1 MTTMNSFNWIRRSVR
16 YHLRMHLVLAAGAAL
31 AGAVLAAA
39 LLAGEA
45 LNANLRRIALQR
57 IGPVR
62 SAIELRGRY
71 ADAALADRL
80 ASESGATVAPLLH
93 LPASLLGV
101 DASGS
106 EMRIDRVHAY
116 GADDRFFAFAARH
129 SLAPQMEGNAV
140 LLSRR
145 TAEALPASPATLSLR
160 FEKPS
165 LFPGDM
171 PLGDRGGD
179 ALLRRPVR
187 LAGKL
192 PDAALGRFSLRTS
205 QVPPLNLFAR
215 RDWLGT
221 EAGLPDRVN
230 LFLSDADPAR
240 LEAAL
245 KAVFQ
250 PSDTGLAVGR
260 EADDVWLVRPERI
273 YLESAFVQALEQS
286 ALASV
291 FTLHH
296 LADSFEAG
304 EGAAR
309 REQPYG
315 FITAQTPS
323 ADPRL
328 GVVQAD
334 TADDEVVIN
343 EWLAEKLGVGVG
355 DRMTIRLRRFEAGG
369 RLAADHALFRIVRVL
384 DMPAVR
390 RERDWLP
397 SFPGLTDADR
407 CADWD
412 IGMPMD
418 TDKLND
424 KDNEDYWNAYGPTPK
439 AFITLKAGQALLGT
453 LFGSAMSARLSPET
467 GEAAILAA
475 LRQADPAALGL
486 AVRPVRQEALAAVD
500 QAMDFRE
507 IFASMAFV
515 LVISALILTG
525 LLAALGVSQ
534 RREELGTLRAAGF
547 SSRRLARLW
556 LVESLPALL
565 LGAIAGVLAGVC
577 GARLL
582 VWGLNR
588 FWSGAIASARIP
600 FTVGAET
607 GLLAGG
613 VTLVLSLVAVRWGIH
628 RTVHQQIGELL
639 KDETEIREGRD
650 GRRWVRWTLL
660 AGVVALLLAAGLF
673 VIGAGDGAGGGA
685 DAGLFFG
692 GGALLMT
699 ALLCLAPLLIHAL
712 QTHGRPATDPVR
724 AGLFNVARYRGRSL
738 LVMILLASGCFLTV
752 GVLSMKQ
759 DTSADIGHT
768 GSGSGGFDMLVEL
781 SIPMSATE
789 AEPLLRNALDSRATL
804 LPMRVREG
812 DEASCLNLNRAV
824 EPRLLGVDPAAAA
837 ALSAFGTTADDT
849 RSVWSV
855 LETELPDGT
864 IPVLAG
870 DLTTVQYGLAARTG
884 ASQGTVYAYTGEDGR
899 VWRLRLMGALPVRT
913 GILQGSLIMHRA
925 IFTRMFP
932 STPGDG
938 LWLVRS
944 GMAEEAGKARL
955 ARVLARHGGLVT
967 PSRERL
973 QMLGEV
979 ESTYLD
985 MFLVLGGLGVVLG
998 AAGVGLVVLRNAA
1011 VRRRELAILRA
1022 LGIPPRQT
1030 LQYLLAEYIYLLLG
1044 GLVAGVVPA
1053 LVAVQPAMRN
1063 LGHAMPI
1070 GLMVLLIGAM
1080 FTSGL
1085 LGVLAAVLAAS
1096 RMRLAAALR
1105 GE

>member
-1 MTTMNSFNWIRRSVR
+1 MTTMNSFDWIRRSVR
-16 YHLRMHLVLAAGAAL
+16 YHFRLHLVLAAGAAL

-45 LNANLRRIALQR
+45 LNANLRRLALQR

-106 EMRIDRVHAY
+106 ETRIDRVHAY
-116 GADDRFFAFAARH
+116 GADARFFA
-129 SLAPQMEGNAV
+129 LAGSAPPRPPDEKSAV
-140 LLSRR
+140 LLSPRVAA
-145 TAEALPASPATLSLR
+145 TLAAATASPAALSLR

-187 LAGKL
+187 VAGEL
-192 PDAALGRFSLRTS
+192 PETALGRFSLRAS

-230 LFLSDADPAR
+230 LFLSDATPAR

-245 KAVFQ
+245 KTVFK
-250 PSDTGLAVGR
+250 PSDTGLALGR
-260 EADDVWLVRPERI
+260 EAGDIWLVRPERI
-273 YLESAFVQALEQS
+273 YLESAYVQALEQS
-286 ALASV
+286 ALAPV
-291 FTLHH
+291 FTLHY

-304 EGAAR
+304 EGATR

-315 FITAQTPS
+315 FITAQTPA

-328 GVVQAD
+328 GVVPAGM
-334 TADDEVVIN
+334 ADDEVVIN
-343 EWLAEKLGVGVG
+343 EWLAEKLSVGVG
-355 DRMTIRLRRFEAGG
+355 DRLTIRLRRFEAGG
-369 RLAADHALFRIVRVL
+369 RLAADHAAFRIVRVL

-397 SFPGLTDADR
+397 AFPGLTDADR

-418 TDKLND
+418 PDKLND

-439 AFITLKAGQALLGT
+439 AFITHNAGQALLGT

-467 GEAAILAA
+467 EEAAILAA
-475 LRQADPAALGL
+475 LRQADPSALGL
-486 AVRPVRQEALAAVD
+486 VVRPVRQEALTAVD
-500 QAMDFRE
+500 QALDFRE

-515 LVISALILTG
+515 LVVSALILTG
-525 LLAALGVSQ
+525 LLAAMGVSQ

-547 SSRRLARLW
+547 SARRLARLW
-556 LVESLPALL
+556 LAESLPALL
-565 LGAIAGVLAGVC
+565 LGSIAGVLAGVW

-600 FTVGAET
+600 FTVGPET

-613 VTLVLSLVAVRWGIH
+613 VTLVLSLVAVYWGIH
-628 RTVHQQIGELL
+628 RTVHQQIGKLL

-673 VIGAGDGAGGGA
+673 AMGAGDGA

-712 QTHGRPATDPVR
+712 QTRGRPATDPVR

-759 DTSADIGHT
+759 DPSADIART
-768 GSGSGGFDMLVEL
+768 GSGSGGFAMLLEM
-781 SIPMSATE
+781 SIPMTATQT
-789 AEPLLRNALDSRATL
+789 EPLLRDALDAEATL

-837 ALSAFGTTADDT
+837 AVSAFESPQSD
-849 RSVWSV
+849 SVWSV

-884 ASQGTVYAYTGEDGR
+884 ASDGTVYAYTGEDGR

-913 GILQGSLIMHRA
+913 GILQGSLIMHRS

-944 GMAEEAGKARL
+944 GLAEDEGKARL
-955 ARVLARHGGLVT
+955 ARALGRHGGLVT

-973 QMLGEV
+973 RMLGEV

-1011 VRRRELAILRA
+1011 ARRRELAILRA

-1030 LQYLLAEYIYLLLG
+1030 LLYLLAEYVYLLLG

-1063 LGHAMPI
+1063 LGQAMPV
-1070 GLMVLLIGAM
+1070 GLMALLIGGM
-1080 FTSGL
+1080 FASGL

>member
-1 MTTMNSFNWIRRSVR
+1 MTTMNSLKWILRSLR
-16 YHLRMHLVLAAGAAL
+16 YHVRMHLVLAVGAAL

-45 LNANLRRIALQR
+45 LNANLRRIALER
-57 IGPVR
+57 IGPIR

-71 ADAALADRL
+71 VDAALADRL
-80 ASESGATVAPLLH
+80 AQESRATVAPILR
-93 LPASLLGV
+93 LPASLLSV
-101 DASGS
+101 TDAGG
-106 EMRIDRVHAY
+106 EFRLDRVSAY
-116 GADDRFFAFAARH
+116 GTDERFFK
-129 SLAPQMEGNAV
+129 LAGQAPPMADSANAV
-140 LLSRR
+140 LLSPRV
-145 TAEALPASPATLSLR
+145 AGALSLDGGSVSLR

-179 ALLRRPVR
+179 SLIRRPVQV
-187 LAGKL
+187 AGEL
-192 PDAALGRFSLRTS
+192 PEAALGRFSLQAS
-205 QVPPLNLFAR
+205 QVPPLNVFTR
-215 RDWLGT
+215 RDWLGA
-221 EAGLPDRVN
+221 EAGLANRVN
-230 LFLSDADPAR
+230 LFVSDAEPLQ
-240 LEAAL
+240 LESAL
-245 KAVFQ
+245 RAVFQ
-250 PSDTGLAVGR
+250 PSDTGLAIRQDAGG
-260 EADDVWLVRPERI
+260 VWLVRPDRI
-273 YLESAFVQALEQS
+273 FLESAFVQALEAS
-286 ALASV
+286 ALSPV

-296 LADSFEAG
+296 LADAFEAG
-304 EGAAR
+304 EGDSL

-323 ADPRL
+323 ADKRL
-328 GVVQAD
+328 GVVPVGM
-334 TADDEVVIN
+334 ADDEVVIN

-355 DRMTIRLRRFEAGG
+355 ELLTIRLRRFEAGG
-369 RLAADHALFRIVRVL
+369 RLVAGRAAFRIVRVL
-384 DMPAVR
+384 DMPDVR
-390 RERDWLP
+390 QERDWLP
-397 SFPGLTDADR
+397 AFPGLTDADR

-418 TDKLND
+418 PEKLND

-439 AFITLKAGQALLGT
+439 AFTTIRAGQALLGT
-453 LFGSAMSARLSPET
+453 LFGSAMSVRLSPET
-467 GEAAILAA
+467 EQSAIVET

-486 AVRPVRQEALAAVD
+486 VVRPVRQEALAAVD

-507 IFASMAFV
+507 IFGSMAFV

-534 RREELGTLRAAGF
+534 RREELGVLRSAGF
-547 SSRRLARLW
+547 ASRRLARLW
-556 LVESLPALL
+556 LAESLPSLL
-565 LGAIAGVLAGVC
+565 LGSGTGVLAGVL

-582 VWGLNR
+582 VWALNR
-588 FWSGAIASARIP
+588 FWSGAIAAARIP
-600 FTVGAET
+600 FTVGSEACVV
-607 GLLAGG
+607 AGV
-613 VTLVLSLVAVRWGIH
+613 VTLVLSLAAVRWGIH
-628 RTVHQQIGELL
+628 RTVHLQIGELL
-639 KDETEIREGRD
+639 QEEETRSGRE

-660 AGVVALLLAAGLF
+660 SGVVALLLAAGLLI
-673 VIGAGDGAGGGA
+673 VGAGGSSGGA

-692 GGALLMT
+692 GGALLMV
-699 ALLCLAPLLIHAL
+699 ALLCLAQLLIHWL
-712 QTHGRPATDPVR
+712 RTLGRPATDPVR

-752 GVLSMKQ
+752 GILSMKQ
-759 DTSADIGHT
+759 DPAAHIGKT
-768 GSGSGGFDMLVEL
+768 GSGSGGFDFMVEM
-781 SIPMSATE
+781 SIPMPAAE
-789 AEPLLRNALDSRATL
+789 AGPLLREALDAQVPL

-824 EPRLLGVDPAAAA
+824 EPRLLGVDPEAAS
-837 ALSAFGTTADDT
+837 ALSAFEQRSDDATTA
-849 RSVWSV
+849 SVWSV

-870 DLTTVQYGLAARTG
+870 DLTTVQYGLAAKTG
-884 ASQGTVYAYTGEDGR
+884 AGKGKVYDYTGEDGR

-938 LWLVRS
+938 LWLLSS
-944 GMAEEAGKARL
+944 GLVENDGKARL
-955 ARVLARHGGLVT
+955 ARALGRHGGLVT

-985 MFLVLGGLGVVLG
+985 MFLVMGGLGVVLG

-1011 VRRRELAILRA
+1011 ARRRELAILRA

-1030 LQYLLAEYIYLLLG
+1030 LQYLLAEYVYLLLG
-1044 GLVAGVVPA
+1044 GLLAGVLPA

-1063 LGHAMPI
+1063 LRQEMPV
-1070 GLMVLLIGAM
+1070 GLMALLMGGM
-1080 FTSGL
+1080 FASGL

-1096 RMRLAAALR
+1096 RMRLAEALR